1 MQYVITQP
9 SFRYAKV
16 KGSAVTVYLLSIS
29 NGASVHPLV
38 CVLHRLLFKYKGGT
52 EKKKNV
58 PDLFA
63 PY

>member
-52 EKKKNV
+52 EKK
-58 PDLFA
+58 
-63 PY
+63 